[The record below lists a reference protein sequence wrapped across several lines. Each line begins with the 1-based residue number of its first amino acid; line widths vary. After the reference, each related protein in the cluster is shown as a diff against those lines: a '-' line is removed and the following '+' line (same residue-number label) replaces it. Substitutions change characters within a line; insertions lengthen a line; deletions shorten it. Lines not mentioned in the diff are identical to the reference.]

1 MRRTAPALMALTFIL
16 VACGQ
21 PSVLQQPSVPQTQ
34 PPAAP
39 VTGALSPVK
48 PDAASPAPTSPAP
61 TNPVPPAP
69 SDPAPADPTPAPA
82 IPIPADPAP
91 VSPAPEEA
99 PSLEAQGLVPR
110 SFGRPVSV
118 QGGTLRVGDQALFPF
133 GFYHVSWMSD
143 AATRRRDMLEMSA
156 AGFNTMT
163 ASVINDADNASYG
176 DFLDA
181 AAQARMYVLT
191 EGLFGGQIPKL
202 ASKPAVLGWMVADDC
217 NLQYSA
223 AQVRARSEATRA
235 LDPTHP
241 TYAALFTGYGQPH
254 ADFFG
259 ATNLMGNMSYPIGPG
274 DSIGSTYDMER
285 LSVETAAAS
294 GTVPIAN
301 LQAFSWGTVPGHDP
315 AARMPTPAEVY
326 NMTYQA
332 IGAGVKG
339 VLYYTYIDSYNS
351 VRRSP
356 AVWNMVKSLVPE
368 LSQLSPMLLSAQ
380 PQYLES
386 NNGLIHATAW
396 VYQKHTYLLVTN
408 VSATQAQPLYIP
420 LAAQAPK
427 TLRPLFA
434 GRPAGNLKLSG
445 TTLGGTIAPLAAHFY
460 QIN

>member
-1 MRRTAPALMALTFIL
+1 M
-16 VACGQ
+16 
-21 PSVLQQPSVPQTQ
+21 
-34 PPAAP
+34 
-39 VTGALSPVK
+39 
-48 PDAASPAPTSPAP
+48 
-61 TNPVPPAP
+61 
-69 SDPAPADPTPAPA
+69 
-82 IPIPADPAP
+82 
-91 VSPAPEEA
+91 
-99 PSLEAQGLVPR
+99 
-110 SFGRPVSV
+110 
-118 QGGTLRVGDQALFPF
+118 FPF

-143 AATRRRDMLEMSA
+143 AATRLRDMQEMSA

-163 ASVINDADNASYG
+163 ASVINDNDNARYG

-181 AAQARMYVLT
+181 AAKARMYVLT
-191 EGLFGGQIPKL
+191 EGLFSSQVPKL

-217 NLQYSA
+217 NLQYTA
-223 AQVRARSEATRA
+223 AQVRARSDAMRA

-241 TYAALFTGYGQPH
+241 TYAALFTGYNQPH

-259 ATNLMGNMSYPIGPG
+259 TTHLMGNMSYPVGPG
-274 DSIGSTYDMER
+274 DSIGSTYDMEK
-285 LSVETAAAS
+285 LSVSVAAAS

-339 VLYYTYIDSYNS
+339 ILYYTYLDSYNS

-356 AVWNMVKSLVPE
+356 GVWNMVRSIVPE
-368 LSQLSPMLLSAQ
+368 ITQISPMLLNSA
-380 PQYLES
+380 PQYLS
-386 NNGLIHATAW
+386 TNNGLLHATAW
-396 VYQKHTYLLVTN
+396 VYRAHTYLLITN
-408 VSATQAQPLYIP
+408 VSPTNAQPVYLP
-420 LAAQAPK
+420 LAAQAAK

-434 GRPAGNLKLSG
+434 GRPNGAIKLSG